1 MAVSPDDDPAADLQ
15 RSHGRFLYF
24 APDELEP
31 IDPADA
37 AEHHRGPRRGS
48 RSTNGPEEETT

>member
-1 MAVSPDDDPAADLQ
+1 VSPDHDPAADLQ

-31 IDPADA
+31 LGPAEPDA
-37 AEHHRGPRRGS
+37 PDEPAPS
-48 RSTNGPEEETT
+48 